1 MAISPFNF
9 TAIGGNLTLAPALMG
24 NTVVWKPSGISS
36 LIQILIFQDYAIYS
50 NYYLMK
56 LYKEAGFPDGF
67 INFIPGDPRTITDIT
82 LSHPEFSGLHFTGS
96 TAVFRDLWKRVGNN
110 IERYR
115 NFPRLVGESGGKDFV
130 FATPSADVPR

>member
-1 MAISPFNF
+1 
-9 TAIGGNLTLAPALMG
+9 
-24 NTVVWKPSGISS
+24 
-36 LIQILIFQDYAIYS
+36 
-50 NYYLMK
+50 MK
-56 LYKEAGFPDGF
+56 LYKEAGFPDGV